1 MSLQLNR
8 PSRLQWQAW
17 ERFRWTNA
25 LLANV
30 FDTESPSTSEPE
42 PGQGE
47 LSGLAFS
54 VKDLFQTAGMTTTA
68 GSLLFRDHVPTVDA
82 TVVTRLKEAG
92 ALLVGKGHCAEFG
105 FGMDTETRLGGR
117 VLHPWRPELSVGGSS
132 GGDATAVA
140 TGMVDF
146 AVATDYGGSVRW
158 PAQALG
164 IYGLRTSVGV
174 VPRSGCSPWS
184 ASPGALGAP
193 FMGTMAGQLMTVGIF
208 ARSVGMI
215 EKVVGVLAGSDGVD
229 WLGLDAELALPSPE
243 AGNLRVALS
252 TGKEAGPV
260 TPEVRDAL
268 ADVTRRLRHLEIETV
283 DPGLVLTDAYEAY
296 RGLRTFGDRHEW
308 LREVI
313 AGRESL
319 LCDETNAV
327 LSSTSSS
334 EPQSGVGDLWS
345 RALVARSRIRRTV
358 DEYDALVVPV
368 AMSGPRGFGEGITVD
383 GRDYTSHELVAHSR
397 AVTLSGCP
405 SMSVPVHKTREG
417 VVVSVQVVAA
427 PGRDRA
433 CCRIAELI
441 ALKAGYVPLAEESLT
456 S

>member
-1 MSLQLNR
+1 MPVQLNL
-8 PSRLQWQAW
+8 PSRAHWQAW
-17 ERFRWTNA
+17 DTYRWTNA
-25 LLANV
+25 LLANI
-30 FDTESPSTSEPE
+30 FDGKDPSASAGESGHGP
-42 PGQGE
+42 
-47 LSGLAFS
+47 LSGLTFS

-68 GSLLFRDHVPTVDA
+68 GSLLFRDHVPAVDA

-132 GGDATAVA
+132 GGDATATA

-164 IYGLRTSVGV
+164 IFGLRTSVGV

-184 ASPGALGAP
+184 TSPGALGAP
-193 FMGTMAGQLMTVGIF
+193 FMGTMAGQLMTAGIF
-208 ARSVGMI
+208 ARSAGMI
-215 EKVVGVLAGSDGVD
+215 EKVVGVLSGSDGVD
-229 WLGLDAELALPSPE
+229 WLGLDVELASESREPSVI
-243 AGNLRVALS
+243 RVALS
-252 TGKEAGPV
+252 AGEEAGPV
-260 TPEVRDAL
+260 TKDVRDAL
-268 ADVTRRLRHLEIETV
+268 AAVGHTLRTREIETV
-283 DPGLVLTDAYEAY
+283 DPGPILTDAYEAY

-308 LREVI
+308 LKDVV

-319 LCDETNAV
+319 LCTETNSV
-327 LSSTSSS
+327 LSSTSQM
-334 EPQSGVGDLWS
+334 EPGGGVGDLWS
-345 RALVARSRIRRTV
+345 RALVARSRIRRSF
-358 DEYDALVVPV
+358 EAFDALVVPV
-368 AMSGPRGFGEGITVD
+368 AMSGPRGFGEGIRLD
-383 GRDYTSHELVAHSR
+383 GRHYTSHELVAQSR
-397 AVTLSGCP
+397 AITLSGCP
-405 SMSVPVHKTREG
+405 SMSVPVHKTDDG

-433 CCRIAELI
+433 CCRLAELI
-441 ALKAGYVPLAEESLT
+441 ALKEGYVRLSEERPT